1 MAEDK
6 SRGFN
11 AARLSVCKH
20 SYFFILFMIISW
32 GLLKTL
38 GRREGAGKIRGLR
51 RGRARAAPQ
60 AGRPVRA
67 GHIIVCP
74 VKRGK
79 RAGDPSRLKQKGN

>member
-32 GLLKTL
+32 GLIKTL
-38 GRREGAGKIRGLR
+38 GRREGAGKIKGLR
-51 RGRARAAPQ
+51 RGGFGPRRRAAGP
-60 AGRPVRA
+60 AGPATLLFAPLCGANGWATRPA
-67 GHIIVCP
+67 
-74 VKRGK
+74 
-79 RAGDPSRLKQKGN
+79 